1 LHLNGILVIITP
13 RNILF
18 TARGDAMQ
26 TLSKVLSKTAKH
38 FSDREA
44 IVFEDRRL
52 TYQALNDEVDRLARG
67 LLELGVQKG
76 DKIGLWMPNIPE
88 WVIAYF
94 AVARAGAV
102 VVPMN
107 TRYKSH
113 EVHYILQNSE
123 ATTLFMVDSF
133 VGIDYLAMVAEVRPK
148 LPHLKRIITVGN
160 SGPDVHTFKSVLAMG
175 RECLDDNQLAAR
187 EAKCDPEDNAFILYT
202 SGTTGNPKGAMLS
215 HHNMVEN
222 AKQVTEVLHASEED
236 VFLLGVPFFHCFGC
250 VMGILGAI
258 TWGANIVPMP
268 VFKAKE
274 ALELV
279 EEEKVTILYGV
290 PTMFVLELEE
300 FRKGRDDGTQYNVS
314 TLRTGIMAGAP
325 CPVEVMRGTME
336 ELGCNVSIAYGLTEA
351 SPVITMTRFDDS
363 IERRVETV
371 GRALSG
377 VEVKIADDNHNPLSP
392 NEIGELACRGYNVM
406 LGYYKMPDKTAEAI
420 DDDGWLYSGDL
431 ATMDEEG
438 YVKIVGRKKD
448 MIITG
453 GFNVYPAEIEE
464 YLFTHPKVQN
474 VSVVGTPDDVMGEVA
489 VAYIIPREGET
500 IDPQEIVDFCA
511 AKIANFKVPRY
522 VAIVDQFPMTQSGKV
537 QKFRLY
543 ETAKSAVKE
552 NKLTKLTPT
561 KKK

>member
-1 LHLNGILVIITP
+1 M
-13 RNILF
+13 R
-18 TARGDAMQ
+18 
-26 TLSKVLSKTAKH
+26 TLSKVLLETVKRFA
-38 FSDREA
+38 DREA
-44 IVFEDRRL
+44 IVFEGRRL
-52 TYQALNDEVDRLARG
+52 IYQQLNDEVDRLARG
-67 LLELGVQKG
+67 LIELGVQKG

-94 AVARAGAV
+94 AIARVGAV

-113 EVHYILQNSE
+113 EVHYILENSE
-123 ATTLFMVDSF
+123 ATALLMVDTF
-133 VGIDYLAMVAEVRPK
+133 VGIDYLGMIAEVRTK
-148 LPHLKRIITVGN
+148 LPNLKHVISVGN
-160 SGPDVHTFKSVLAMG
+160 ARSDMYTFDSILALG
-175 RECLDDNQLAAR
+175 QEHLDDNQLAVR
-187 EAKCDPEDNAFILYT
+187 EALCDPNDNVFILYT

-215 HHNMVEN
+215 HHNMAEN
-222 AKQVTEVLHASEED
+222 AKQVTEVLHTAEKD
-236 VFLLGVPFFHCFGC
+236 VFLLAVPFFHCFGC

-258 TWGANIVPMP
+258 TWGASIVPMP
-268 VFKAKE
+268 MFKAKE
-274 ALELV
+274 ALELI
-279 EEEKVTILYGV
+279 EAEHVTILYGV

-300 FRKGRDDGTQYNVS
+300 FKKGKDSGAKYNVS

-371 GRALSG
+371 GRTLPG
-377 VEVKIADDNHNPLSP
+377 IEIKIADDNQQPLP
-392 NEIGELACRGYNVM
+392 TDKMGELACRGYNVM
-406 LGYYKMPDKTAEAI
+406 LGYYKMPDKTAEVI
-420 DDDGWLYSGDL
+420 DEDGWLYSGDL

-464 YLFTHPKVQN
+464 YLFTHPKIQN
-474 VSVVGTPDDVMGEVA
+474 VSVVGATDDVMGEVA

-500 IDPQEIVDFCA
+500 IDPQEIIDFCSGE
-511 AKIANFKVPRY
+511 IANFKVPHY
-522 VAIVDQFPMTQSGKV
+522 VAIMDQFPMTQSGKV
-537 QKFRLY
+537 QKFRLR
-543 ETAKSAVKE
+543 ELTKSAIQDGT
-552 NKLTKLTPT
+552 LTKLSPT